1 MPSGV
6 ITAVQQDAR
15 NKHRYHIYINDE
27 KAFDV
32 HEEVLVKYRL
42 WKGAEVDESFF
53 HEVLR
58 AEEQNKAYLLAL
70 RYLGIR
76 PRSAAQVERYLSGKG
91 HLPETVNAVVRRCEQ
106 QGYLDDE
113 RFARQWVQER
123 LRLKG
128 KSSLVL
134 RRELL
139 QKGIPA
145 SIADRAIAQI
155 TRDDELDAARK
166 LVAKKTSNGTR
177 QLDVDGERKMML
189 MLMRHGFSA
198 AVIQQMRRE
207 WREGGEQA

>member
-6 ITAVQQDAR
+6 ITAVQQDDR
-15 NKHRYHIYINDE
+15 NKRRYHIYINDE

-42 WKGAEVDESFF
+42 WKGTEVDESFC
-53 HEVLR
+53 HEVLQ
-58 AEEQNKAYLLAL
+58 AEELNKAYLLAL

-76 PRSAAQVERYLSGKG
+76 PRSAAQVERYLTSKG
-91 HLPETVNAVVRRCEQ
+91 HVPETVSEVVRRCEQ

-128 KSSLVL
+128 KSSFVL

-145 SIADRAIAQI
+145 AIADQAMAQI

-166 LVAKKTSNGTR
+166 LVAKKTRNGTR
-177 QLDVDGERKMML
+177 QLDADGERKMML
-189 MLMRHGFSA
+189 LLMRHGFSS
-198 AVIQQMRRE
+198 AVVQQMRKE
-207 WREGGEQA
+207 WREKGQQE